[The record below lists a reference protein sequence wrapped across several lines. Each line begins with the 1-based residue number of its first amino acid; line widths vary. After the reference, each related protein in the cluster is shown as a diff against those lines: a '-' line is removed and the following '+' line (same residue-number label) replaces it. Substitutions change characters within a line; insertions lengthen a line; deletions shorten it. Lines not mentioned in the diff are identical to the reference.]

1 MFTNKYTASALSC
14 RTISPRWGW
23 WAKTT
28 SWVGETWQPRPR
40 CCRLSGMESSSASHL
55 RWFRD
60 VPTNQPML
68 EMVFSFACVYKSMP
82 LSCLFVSRL
91 LGVKMKCILCGFWA
105 SVYTL
110 YFVMLCHAEL
120 LTGRSI
126 RLKDQRRLICKAMRL
141 ITQAGYQNTAKV
153 MILLQHGCYCMIFC
167 WKSKLASLTIT
178 IVGPRACDQFEVPH
192 ILSKQDFKWMQM
204 NPKWMQHCAT
214 HRATQRL
221 SSPFFA
227 KRRRPIVN
235 VATLPTWCLTRGFGV
250 QNFAALG
257 KAGAMMDGGYVFCFT

>member
-1 MFTNKYTASALSC
+1 
-14 RTISPRWGW
+14 
-23 WAKTT
+23 
-28 SWVGETWQPRPR
+28 
-40 CCRLSGMESSSASHL
+40 
-55 RWFRD
+55 
-60 VPTNQPML
+60 
-68 EMVFSFACVYKSMP
+68 
-82 LSCLFVSRL
+82 
-91 LGVKMKCILCGFWA
+91 
-105 SVYTL
+105 
-110 YFVMLCHAEL
+110 MLCHAEL

-167 WKSKLASLTIT
+167 WKSKLVGLTIT

-214 HRATQRL
+214 HCATQRL

-235 VATLPTWCLTRGFGV
+235 VATLPTWCLTRGFGD

-257 KAGAMMDGGYVFCFT
+257 KAGAMMDGGYVFCFTYRLYIWRLPGILSICNCKGMVLKVLRLVVLCSSVAEKRTLST